1 MNTSLLKNTLPIL
14 ITSAAKPND
23 PNSVKLTSF
32 ELRRDYTINAL
43 KKWQEIS
50 PKSSIII
57 CDGSNYCFEK
67 YCKLR
72 NINTN
77 KIEFLSFENHTKRIL
92 QLGKGY
98 GESEIIKYAL
108 KYSKILNQH
117 EYFVK
122 CTAKLWVSNFNKINT
137 NFYNYSGLFRPYIS
151 YTPFKP
157 PKIEYIDTRFYITH
171 KDFYLRYLNNLYDYE
186 NFPISIE
193 ELFLRKFLELKVKKI
208 FFYSLPV
215 ISGVSGGSG
224 KEYNTKLYRVL
235 KDKIRYQIWRNS
247 KFMKDYFIS

>member
-77 KIEFLSFENHTKRIL
+77 KIEFLSFENQKPLALVTK
-92 QLGKGY
+92 
-98 GESEIIKYAL
+98 
-108 KYSKILNQH
+108 
-117 EYFVK
+117 
-122 CTAKLWVSNFNKINT
+122 
-137 NFYNYSGLFRPYIS
+137 
-151 YTPFKP
+151 
-157 PKIEYIDTRFYITH
+157 
-171 KDFYLRYLNNLYDYE
+171 
-186 NFPISIE
+186 
-193 ELFLRKFLELKVKKI
+193 
-208 FFYSLPV
+208 
-215 ISGVSGGSG
+215 
-224 KEYNTKLYRVL
+224 
-235 KDKIRYQIWRNS
+235 YQILLIIHHTL
-247 KFMKDYFIS
+247 FGYQYYYL

>member
-1 MNTSLLKNTLPIL
+1 MIIRTLFLSLPMHKPSIYRVSVSMASCGVNGLFNCLRISSTVISTL
-14 ITSAAKPND
+14 
-23 PNSVKLTSF
+23 
-32 ELRRDYTINAL
+32 
-43 KKWQEIS
+43 
-50 PKSSIII
+50 SIPWA
-57 CDGSNYCFEK
+57 NWA
-67 YCKLR
+67 
-72 NINTN
+72 
-77 KIEFLSFENHTKRIL
+77 IEFLSFENHTKRIL

-108 KYSKILNQH
+108 KHSKILNQH

-193 ELFLRKFLELKVKKI
+193 ELFLKKFLELNVKKI

-224 KEYNTKLYRVL
+224 KEYNTKLYRVV